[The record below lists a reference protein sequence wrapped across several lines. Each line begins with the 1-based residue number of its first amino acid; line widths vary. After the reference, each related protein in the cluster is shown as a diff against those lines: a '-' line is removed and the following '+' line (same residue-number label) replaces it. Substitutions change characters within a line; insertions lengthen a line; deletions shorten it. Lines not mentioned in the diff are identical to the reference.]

1 MFNNAKLQA
10 RISEL
15 EWKLNYEQG
24 CVERYKRWYEELRNK
39 EAHKEEMKRAQLEAR
54 SAPVIIDWDNVDVF
68 SVERMHTRN
77 NLECMPYTVIG
88 YWKNVNENGIMVKKT
103 GEWIYQVNDVGHH
116 KIAEEFKEYID
127 KKGKKK

>member
-39 EAHKEEMKRAQLEAR
+39 EAYKEEMKRAQLEAR
-54 SAPVIIDWDNVDVF
+54 KASVYIDWDKIDVF
-68 SVERMHTRN
+68 SIERRVNEWGVANT
-77 NLECMPYTVIG
+77 EIG
-88 YWKNVNENGIMVKKT
+88 YWKEELENCQIVKKYKT
-103 GEWIYQVNDVGHH
+103 LVYHCSDEIHETLVVDYETWKSYQ
-116 KIAEEFKEYID
+116 
-127 KKGKKK
+127 

>member
-1 MFNNAKLQA
+1 MFCGKQILKMKNDEIYALKRKVDDLTVDLKWA
-10 RISEL
+10 RSEL
-15 EWKLNYEQG
+15 ESTRKAY
-24 CVERYKRWYEELRNK
+24 
-39 EAHKEEMKRAQLEAR
+39 AADAR

-116 KIAEEFKEYID
+116 KIAEEFKEYIA
-127 KKGKKK
+127 KKVKKK